1 MKLSDSVKYVKG
13 VGPKMAERLE
23 HLGIRTV
30 EDLISF
36 YPRRY
41 QDWTQITKMEDL
53 VSGEESVI
61 YGRILD
67 VKEIHPRRGLS
78 ILNVTM
84 TDGTGAVTLTYFN
97 QPWKK
102 DEFSRGLNV
111 LAYGRAEYGYGKI
124 QMGNA
129 ETEAVTPEELPSFQK
144 LVPIYPLTEGIKI
157 NRMRQM
163 IQEALDRVEDL
174 DENLPLETVRKE
186 HLMERA
192 EAIRVMHN
200 PENETMRQAARK
212 RMAFEELFFMQ
223 AGLLLLKRKR
233 EKGASSVKCAPS
245 GKLVRAVLKNFPF
258 ELTDGQKLAF
268 RDIEDDMEGLVPMQR
283 LVQGDVGSGKTAV
296 AALALAKIVEN
307 GYQGA
312 LMVPTEVLAGQHY
325 ETFQQFYKG
334 LPIRV
339 AYLSG
344 QTKTSE
350 RNEIL
355 EKLAKGEIDV
365 LIGTHALIEKDVIF
379 AHLGLVIT
387 DEQHR
392 FGVRQ
397 REIFAEK
404 GRHPHILVMSA
415 TPIPR
420 TLAIILY
427 GDLDISV
434 VDEVPAKR
442 LPVKNCVVNTGY
454 RNKAYAFIENE
465 VKNGHQAY
473 VICPL
478 VEEVEGMETEN
489 ATDYV
494 KKLRQIFPEEIQ
506 LGLLHGQMKPAQK
519 NKVMEAFMKNEV
531 QVLVA
536 TTVVEVGVNVPNATV
551 MMIENAERFGLA
563 QLHQLRGRVGRGD
576 AQSYC
581 IMVNCSSAKT
591 AERRLKILNDSNDGF
606 RIASEDLK
614 LRGPG
619 DFFGIRQSGELQFA
633 LGDIYQ
639 DAAVLRDASEAVGE
653 LLAEDPDL
661 MSGEHEN
668 LRHYLEAFLMR
679 EQNQMSL

>member
-334 LPIRV
+334 LPICV

-661 MSGEHEN
+661 IFGEHEN

>member
-1 MKLSDSVKYVKG
+1 
-13 VGPKMAERLE
+13 MAERLE

-245 GKLVRAVLKNFPF
+245 GKLVRAVLKNFP
-258 ELTDGQKLAF
+258 
-268 RDIEDDMEGLVPMQR
+268 
-283 LVQGDVGSGKTAV
+283 
-296 AALALAKIVEN
+296 
-307 GYQGA
+307 
-312 LMVPTEVLAGQHY
+312 
-325 ETFQQFYKG
+325 
-334 LPIRV
+334 
-339 AYLSG
+339 
-344 QTKTSE
+344 
-350 RNEIL
+350 
-355 EKLAKGEIDV
+355 
-365 LIGTHALIEKDVIF
+365 
-379 AHLGLVIT
+379 
-387 DEQHR
+387 
-392 FGVRQ
+392 
-397 REIFAEK
+397 
-404 GRHPHILVMSA
+404 
-415 TPIPR
+415 
-420 TLAIILY
+420 
-427 GDLDISV
+427 
-434 VDEVPAKR
+434 
-442 LPVKNCVVNTGY
+442 
-454 RNKAYAFIENE
+454 
-465 VKNGHQAY
+465 
-473 VICPL
+473 
-478 VEEVEGMETEN
+478 
-489 ATDYV
+489 
-494 KKLRQIFPEEIQ
+494 
-506 LGLLHGQMKPAQK
+506 
-519 NKVMEAFMKNEV
+519 
-531 QVLVA
+531 
-536 TTVVEVGVNVPNATV
+536 
-551 MMIENAERFGLA
+551 
-563 QLHQLRGRVGRGD
+563 
-576 AQSYC
+576 
-581 IMVNCSSAKT
+581 SS
-591 AERRLKILNDSNDGF
+591 
-606 RIASEDLK
+606 
-614 LRGPG
+614 
-619 DFFGIRQSGELQFA
+619 
-633 LGDIYQ
+633 
-639 DAAVLRDASEAVGE
+639 
-653 LLAEDPDL
+653 
-661 MSGEHEN
+661 
-668 LRHYLEAFLMR
+668 
-679 EQNQMSL
+679 